1 MAQPE
6 SFISASLPNEEEQDE
21 YIEVVIDNGPDM
33 RDRFAV
39 VFVDDAGRA
48 HTVAAGVDRKGNV
61 GVVDVFEGRPKP
73 GVGRR
78 IEWHDLPGQYQGLIW
93 SQFEELNGSS

>member
-6 SFISASLPNEEEQDE
+6 SFVSSSLPNEEEQDE

-39 VFVDDAGRA
+39 VFVDDAGRP
-48 HTVAAGVDRKGNV
+48 HTVAAGVDRKGKLAI
-61 GVVDVFEGRPKP
+61 VDVFDGRPKA
-73 GVGRR
+73 GVGKR
-78 IEWHDLPGQYQGLIW
+78 IEWDALPREYQGLIW
-93 SQFEELNGSS
+93 SQFEELNSSI